1 MMQGEMGLSDP
12 QVAVASETGP
22 EFEDF
27 FRLEYP
33 RLVRALY
40 LVTGTRVE
48 AEDLAQEAM
57 ARVFERWE
65 RLRASQSP
73 EGYLFRVGM
82 NLNRNRLRRLRVAAR
97 RTEPPPDPNHSSAT
111 SDLHA
116 DVMRALRALPIGQRQ
131 VLVLTEWLRMS
142 AEEASQILGI
152 KPSSVRARLSRA
164 RAAFRER
171 LGGDYG

>member
-1 MMQGEMGLSDP
+1 MGLSERR
-12 QVAVASETGP
+12 VAVPRETGP
-22 EFEDF
+22 EFEEF

-40 LVTGTRVE
+40 LVTGSRVE

-73 EGYLFRVGM
+73 EGYLYRVGM
-82 NLNRNRLRRLRVAAR
+82 NLNRNRLRRVRMAAR
-97 RTEPPPDPNHSSAT
+97 RADQLADRVHSSAT

-116 DVMRALRALPIGQRQ
+116 DVIRALRALPIGQRQ

-142 AEEASQILGI
+142 AEEAGDILGI
-152 KPSSVRARLSRA
+152 KASSVRARLSRA
-164 RAAFRER
+164 RVAFRER
-171 LGGDYG
+171 IGDDYA

>member
-1 MMQGEMGLSDP
+1 MMRGEMGLSEP
-12 QVAVASETGP
+12 RVAVPSETGP

-65 RLRASQSP
+65 RLRASRSL
-73 EGYLFRVGM
+73 EGYLYRVGM
-82 NLNRNRLRRLRVAAR
+82 NLNRNRIRRLRIAAR
-97 RTEPPPDPNHSSAT
+97 RTEPQPDPSHPSDT
-111 SDLHA
+111 SDLNA
-116 DVMRALRALPIGQRQ
+116 DVVRAMQGLSVGQRQ
-131 VLVLTEWLRMS
+131 VLVLIEWLRLS
-142 AEEASQILGI
+142 ADEAGRVLGI

-171 LGGDYG
+171 LGDDYA